1 MVSPRL
7 CISMYICLAKY
18 VTSQVFTCSKIVHRK
33 CFFFE
38 KWPEKIDRFF
48 AKKLSD
54 SLKLHNPLSRGS
66 FSDIFSAFLSQF
78 LAGQFHQ
85 TFCAE
90 CKYADA
96 QHLVL
101 KCVLINLTN
110 KIMLNST
117 SKLDFI
123 PNFYAVHSLLYAKKV
138 M

>member
-1 MVSPRL
+1 MFFL
-7 CISMYICLAKY
+7 KND
-18 VTSQVFTCSKIVHRK
+18 RK
-33 CFFFE
+33 NRQ
-38 KWPEKIDRFF
+38 ILR
-48 AKKLSD
+48 KKLSD

-66 FSDIFSAFLSQF
+66 FSDIFSAFLSHF

-85 TFCAE
+85 SFCAE

-101 KCVLINLTN
+101 KCVVINFTN